1 MGKTGLNMASLELL
15 LGINDPP
22 KRAFYEIECIKGAW
36 SVRELKKQINSLY
49 FKRSGLS
56 KNPEKPAKLVQQKTK
71 LQETTDIIKNIYALE
86 FFDLPVKEIVEES
99 D

>member
-56 KNPEKPAKLVQQKTK
+56 KNPEKPAKLVQQKQNCK
-71 LQETTDIIKNIYALE
+71 KQLILLKIFMLLNFLIYL
-86 FFDLPVKEIVEES
+86 
-99 D
+99 